1 MVNKAAGQLVQGDHT
16 GDTPLLEH
24 AKQYIKEKYQKPG
37 AVFLG
42 LVHRLDRPTSG
53 VLVLARTSKALTRL
67 NQQFKDRKT
76 EKVYLAIVEGK
87 VQSAQLRLENWLVRN
102 SKQNKSYAYPK
113 EVPNSKKAV
122 LTFTQ
127 KVEMDRYS
135 GLEIHLETGRH
146 HQIRA
151 QLSALGHP
159 IKGDLKYNAKRS
171 NKEGNI
177 MLHSYALRLSHP
189 VKKEVM
195 HFYAPLPRGGLWELF
210 PDD

>member
-1 MVNKAAGQLVQGDHT
+1 MVQGDHT
-16 GDTPLLEH
+16 GDTPLIDL
-24 AKQYIKEKYQKPG
+24 AKAYIKEKHKKPG

-53 VLVLARTSKALTRL
+53 VLVMARTSKALTRL

-76 EKVYLAIVEGK
+76 EKIYRTLVEGK
-87 VQSAQLRLENWLVRN
+87 PKPQQQRLENWLVRN
-102 SKQNKSYAYPK
+102 SKQNKSYAYSK
-113 EVPNSKKAV
+113 EVPESKKAI
-122 LTFTQ
+122 LTYTT
-127 KVEMDRYS
+127 KVELDRYS

-146 HQIRA
+146 HQIRT
-151 QLSALGHP
+151 QLSAIGHP

-177 MLHSYALRLSHP
+177 ALHAYKLSFYHP
-189 VKKEVM
+189 VKKEKM
-195 HFYAPLPRGGLWELF
+195 SFCAPLPKENLWVLF

>member
-1 MVNKAAGQLVQGDHT
+1 MVQGDHT
-16 GDTPLLEH
+16 GDTPLIDD
-24 AKQYIKEKYQKPG
+24 AKAYIKEKYNKPG

-53 VLVLARTSKALTRL
+53 VLVLAKTSKALTRL
-67 NQQFKDRKT
+67 SKQFKDRTT
-76 EKVYLAIVEGK
+76 EKIYRTIVEGK
-87 VQSAQLRLENWLVRN
+87 PKNQKQRLENWLVRN

-113 EVPNSKKAV
+113 EVSESKKAI
-122 LTFTQ
+122 LTYTTLVQ
-127 KVEMDRYS
+127 MDRYT
-135 GLEIHLETGRH
+135 GLEIQLETGRH

-177 MLHSYALRLSHP
+177 NLHAYKLNLTHP
-189 VKKEVM
+189 VNKERM
-195 HFYAPLPRGGLWELF
+195 CFCAPLPKEGLWTLF
-210 PDD
+210 PFD

>member
-1 MVNKAAGQLVQGDHT
+1 MVQGDHT
-16 GDTPLLEH
+16 GDPPLIDL
-24 AKQYIKEKYQKPG
+24 AKAYIKEKYKKPG

-53 VLVLARTSKALTRL
+53 VLVMARTSKALSRL

-76 EKVYLAIVEGK
+76 EKIYRTLVEGK
-87 VQSAQLRLENWLVRN
+87 PKPQQQRLENWLVRN
-102 SKQNKSYAYPK
+102 SKQNKSYAYSK
-113 EVPNSKKAV
+113 EVPESKKAI
-122 LTFTQ
+122 LTYTT
-127 KVEMDRYS
+127 KVELDRYS

-146 HQIRA
+146 HQIRT
-151 QLSALGHP
+151 QLSAIGHP

-177 MLHSYALRLSHP
+177 ALHAYKLSFYHP
-189 VKKEVM
+189 VKKEKM
-195 HFYAPLPRGGLWELF
+195 GFCAPLPKESLWALF